1 MTIRKTIMKA
11 KAIKD
16 TVPVLNQFFFGNE
29 HSFETSCV
37 DYEDYEM
44 LPDAVELKGRIY
56 VKTGWN
62 SDRGRAY
69 YKTGRP
75 IAKAI

>member
-1 MTIRKTIMKA
+1 MKA
-11 KAIKD
+11 KEIKG
-16 TVPVLNQFFFGNE
+16 TVPVLNQFFFDNE
-29 HSFETSCV
+29 HSFETSCLDYD
-37 DYEDYEM
+37 DYER
-44 LPDAVELKGRIY
+44 LPNAVELDGRMY

-75 IAKAI
+75 VAKAI